1 MSMAI
6 NAGDLSRRITIEQ
19 RGPGHDDWGQPTE
32 TWVPVGEV
40 WAGVAGETGLGAIR
54 SNLQAGAPASIA
66 RYSFL
71 VRFEVVG
78 RLGINP
84 GMRIV
89 YDGLVFDIKGV
100 TRDMKDRTAAWII
113 TEQGGNSG

>member
-1 MSMAI
+1 MR
-6 NAGDLSRRITIEQ
+6 AGELNRRIRIE
-19 RGPGHDDWGQPTE
+19 RLADGRDDWGQPVKSWE
-32 TWVPVGEV
+32 RVDDV
-40 WAGVAGETGLGAIR
+40 WAGIANETGLGAIR
-54 SNLQAGAPASIA
+54 SSLQGGAPASIA

-71 VRFEVVG
+71 VRFDVIG

-89 YDGLVFDIKGV
+89 HDGLVFDIKGV
-100 TRDMKDRTAAWII
+100 TRDLKDRDKAFII

>member
-1 MSMAI
+1 MAI
-6 NAGDLSRRITIEQ
+6 NAGDLNRRITIEQ
-19 RGPGHDDWGQPTE
+19 RGAGKDEWGQPTE
-32 TWVPVGEV
+32 TWLSVGEV
-40 WAGVAGETGLGAIR
+40 WAGIAGETGLGAIR

-100 TRDMKDRTAAWII
+100 TRDLKDRTAAWII